1 MTRLI
6 DAARP
11 WLRAF
16 AKRHPAAKRLMQL
29 SRTRLGL
36 AQHTVAQLAPQI
48 IRPCARKL
56 TVAVTANCNLR
67 CVGCRYGRD
76 FMPGQQLSLAMVESL
91 LEDAKEAGI
100 ETVRLYGGEPLLHPA
115 LPAMVRSALA
125 LGLSPYVTTNGTLLK
140 QKIEALY
147 EAGLRNITIGFY
159 GTGKDFDAYVQRDGR
174 FHRLEDGVAA
184 VRRCYGSSVS
194 MQLNYLLMR
203 PSCNL
208 GALRDAWA
216 FAERHDLEFGVD
228 LIHYSLPYF
237 TEGPNRELQFRPE
250 DRPRI
255 MEWVG
260 ELVRLKSAQPTRIKE
275 SLLSIYSIP
284 DWLLAGPEMRV
295 PCDAHKLI
303 WVGADGSVQ
312 LCYAAFPL
320 GNLHQ
325 KRLRDMLFSDAHYRA
340 ARGAFALDCPN
351 CHCERETRILKHVQS
366 RRRYQSMI
374 RE

>member
-1 MTRLI
+1 MTGII

-11 WLRAF
+11 ALRAF
-16 AKRHPAAKRLMQL
+16 ANRHPAAKRLM
-29 SRTRLGL
+29 RFANARLGL
-36 AQHTVAQLAPQI
+36 AQHTLAQVAPQV
-48 IRPCARKL
+48 IRPRARKL

-67 CVGCRYGRD
+67 CIGCRYGRD
-76 FMPGQQLSLAMVESL
+76 FMPGQQLSLAMVETL
-91 LEDAKEAGI
+91 LEDAREAGI

-115 LPAMVRSALA
+115 LPAMVQRAVA
-125 LGLSPYVTTNGTLLK
+125 LGVSPYVTTNGTLLK
-140 QKIEALY
+140 QKIKALH

-159 GTGKDFDAYVQRDGR
+159 GTAADYDAYVQRDRR
-174 FHRLEDGVAA
+174 FRRLEDGVAE
-184 VRRCYGSSVS
+184 VRNRYGSSVS

-208 GALRDAWA
+208 KALDNAWR

-260 ELVRLKSAQPTRIKE
+260 ELVRLKSAHPERIKE

-303 WVGADGSVQ
+303 WVGADGTVQ
-312 LCYAAFPL
+312 LCYAAFKL
-320 GNLHQ
+320 GNLHER
-325 KRLRDMLFSDAHYRA
+325 RLRDMLFSDAHYRA
-340 ARGAFALDCPN
+340 ARDAFALACPN
-351 CHCERETRILKHVQS
+351 CHCERETRILKHAQS
-366 RRRYQSMI
+366 RRRYRSMI
-374 RE
+374 AE